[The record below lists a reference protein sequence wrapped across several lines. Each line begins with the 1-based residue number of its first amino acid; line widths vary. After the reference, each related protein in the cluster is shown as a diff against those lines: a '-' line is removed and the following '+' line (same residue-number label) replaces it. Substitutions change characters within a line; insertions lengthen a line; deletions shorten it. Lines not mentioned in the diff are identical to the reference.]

1 MNQDE
6 NKDSIDWYELHKEA
20 SYSPIEILLYYLAYP
35 QQLFKDVYRK
45 YKYLSSEN
53 INNYIS
59 ECYNSA
65 IKYHFEKYKN
75 N

>member
-6 NKDSIDWYELHKEA
+6 NKDSIDWDEINKAA

-35 QQLFKDVYRK
+35 QQLFEDVYDK
-45 YKYLSSEN
+45 NGYLSSEN